1 MATDLR
7 RSGTPPAAPD
17 KDTGTRRAPRR
28 PRRSR
33 RRRPLAHVALI
44 GLTVTMLYPLFW
56 MLASS
61 FKPTNEIFSESGLLP
76 KTWRPDNYSVGWHGV
91 GTSFTIFF
99 ENSLFISTA
108 AIIGNVISCS
118 LAAYAFAC
126 LDFRFKR
133 TAFAV
138 MLGTMMLPGH
148 VTLIPQYILFNHL
161 HWVNTFYPLMVPH
174 FFAVDAFFIFLM
186 VQFIRSLPGELYE
199 AARLD
204 GCGPGRIFLHIVLPL
219 LRPALVTTVIFSFIW
234 TYNDFFKQLIYLDNS
249 NLFTVPL
256 GLRLF
261 LDSTGESAWGP
272 MLAMST
278 LALVPALVLF
288 ATFQRLIVDGIAT
301 TGLKG

>member
-7 RSGTPPAAPD
+7 SRDEGTSALGD
-17 KDTGTRRAPRR
+17 KSTVKHRWRG
-28 PRRSR
+28 SR
-33 RRRPLAHVALI
+33 RRRPLTHVGLI
-44 GLTVTMLYPLFW
+44 VLTVVMLYPLLW
-56 MLASS
+56 MVASS
-61 FKPTNEIFSESGLLP
+61 FKPTNEIFSEPGLLP
-76 KTWRPDNYSVGWHGV
+76 KVWDFANYSTGWHGV
-91 GTSFTIFF
+91 GTAFSIFF
-99 ENSLFISTA
+99 ENSLFISTV
-108 AIIGNVISCS
+108 AIVGNVVSCS
-118 LAAYAFAC
+118 LAAYAFAR
-126 LDFRFKR
+126 LEFSFKR
-133 TAFAV
+133 TAFV
-138 MLGTMMLPGH
+138 LMLGTLMLPGH

-174 FFAVDAFFIFLM
+174 LFAVDAFFVFLM
-186 VQFIRSLPGELYE
+186 VQFIRSLPGDLDE

-204 GCGPGRIFLHIVLPL
+204 GCGPGRIFVYIVLPL
-219 LRPALVTTVIFSFIW
+219 LRPALVTTVIFTFIW

-256 GLRLF
+256 GLRMF
-261 LDSTGESAWGP
+261 LDSSGQSAWGP